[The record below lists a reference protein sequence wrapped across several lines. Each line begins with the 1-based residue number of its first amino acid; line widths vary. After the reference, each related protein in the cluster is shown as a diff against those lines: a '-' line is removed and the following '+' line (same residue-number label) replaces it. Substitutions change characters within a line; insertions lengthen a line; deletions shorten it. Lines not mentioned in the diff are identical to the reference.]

1 MKKYLFILVLLTGYS
16 FAQQPVE
23 VTYNEVNQQFQAG
36 LNQLFQNFVNQ
47 QVSQGNQVMVTFY
60 DNNGE
65 ERASAGSA
73 LAPSYLRA
81 ISNYKVK
88 FMRDRQLT
96 STKGVQYTGGSGV
109 AGVHFKS
116 GG

>member
-1 MKKYLFILVLLTGYS
+1 MKKYLFALVLLTGFT

-23 VTYNEVNQQFQAG
+23 ITYDAVNQEFQAG
-36 LNQLFQNFVNQ
+36 LNQLFQDFVNQ
-47 QVSQGNQVMVTFY
+47 QAAQGNEAVLTFY

-65 ERASAGSA
+65 ERASMGTAA
-73 LAPSYLRA
+73 APSYLRA

-96 STKGVQYTGGSGV
+96 STKGVQYYGAVEEAKDSGN
-109 AGVHFKS
+109 
-116 GG
+116 

>member
-1 MKKYLFILVLLTGYS
+1 MKKYLFALVLLTGFG

-23 VTYNEVNQQFQAG
+23 VTYDQVNQQFQAA

-47 QVSQGNQVMVTFY
+47 QASQGNQLVVTFY

-65 ERASAGSA
+65 ERATLGTAG
-73 LAPSYLRA
+73 APSYLRA

-96 STKGVQYTGGSGV
+96 STKGVQYIGDV
-109 AGVHFKS
+109 AHIYMNS